1 MSAKTKMQYVSR
13 PVLFLSD
20 RVRKQLPALD
30 KRLLL
35 TCFAL
40 FLEVF
45 FPAQENVSAL
55 TLSCLHF
62 LIYVGFSLFAILI
75 SCSLKFED
83 VMKCSRPF
91 GELRYCQC
99 NYTG

>member
-45 FPAQENVSAL
+45 FPAAL

-75 SCSLKFED
+75 SCSLKLED
-83 VMKCSRPF
+83 VMNCSRPF